1 MPAIINNWPYS
12 DIHSMNLDWVLAELK
27 KMDIKLEQMDLFFP
41 HVSAWN
47 NGEWDIDHYYQMN
60 EIVTNGNDIYIAKK
74 NVPPDENIN
83 NTAYW
88 MLIATVDD
96 MSNKV
101 NKAGDTMTG
110 DLTFLDCNPKARI
123 TGIDINSIP
132 GVLVSHDII
141 STYDVNNTEISMM
154 RARQTTTG
162 DVGVEFDARRQ
173 VGGSTIFNGVT
184 FMIADDGTRKMAVS
198 ETGQWK
204 DGLSLV
210 WTSAGN
216 DWLDAVSKAKMDL
229 LITFSFIINTSNIRL
244 DIYVPVC
251 ELDATTRF
259 HFSPTAYAAGGS
271 YHAQAR
277 CWTSG
282 LDFTGVYD
290 SSGTAVSDV
299 TTNIYYR

>member
-41 HVSAWN
+41 HVSTWN

-101 NKAGDTMTG
+101 DKAGDTMTG
-110 DLTFLDCNPKARI
+110 TLKFLNCCPTTQNTD
-123 TGIDINSIP
+123 IDIYSTP
-132 GVLVSHDII
+132 GTLTNHDVIA
-141 STYDVNNTEISMM
+141 TYDANNSEISMM
-154 RARQTTTG
+154 RVKQTTGG
-162 DVGVEFDARRQ
+162 DIGVEFDARRQ
-173 VGGSTIFNGVT
+173 VSGVTIFNGIT
-184 FMIADDGTRKMAVS
+184 FAIQPDGTRYITVS
-198 ETGQWK
+198 DQAIWIN
-204 DGLSLV
+204 GLGLNWSTAAS
-210 WTSAGN
+210 WA
-216 DWLDAVSKAKMDL
+216 DAVANAKMD
-229 LITFSFIINTSNIRL
+229 IIVSNSFTVGTSKIVL
-244 DIYVPVC
+244 DVVIPVN
-251 ELDATTRF
+251 ELDSTPRF
-259 HFSPTAYAAGGS
+259 HFSETGYAGGDN

-277 CWTSG
+277 VATTG
-282 LDFTGVYD
+282 LDYTGVYD
-290 SSGTAVSDV
+290 GSGTAVTGV
-299 TTNIYYR
+299 TETIYYR